1 MTSVYYG
8 KESLVIKCEVSS
20 DILMKIL
27 GISLSQTE
35 ASACLSINDKL
46 IISHSEKATTKSSLP
61 IASIN
66 LVLQNANL
74 IINDIDQIIVSG
86 RPFLSFYN
94 EILLYLD
101 SFPFSLKKFILE
113 IPKWLDERLV
123 LPIKIEEKLGF
134 KKKIIFIPYH
144 LSLAKYVSKLIENSA
159 IFIFQNDQEDSV
171 LSLYTSIEGELDLDF
186 QFNYFDFLNSQN
198 FGKELDI
205 WFHKTKNLELPL
217 VIIGNIEDLRYFK
230 KNNIIWK
237 KQFLNDFSLLSCEG
251 AVYYFLDKLLVNKM
265 DNYEENISFSK

>member
-198 FGKELDI
+198 FEKELDI